1 MASAY
6 AARYLNLLMNHP
18 PIINRELSWLSFN
31 ERVLQEAESNDVPV
45 LERLKFL
52 GIYSNNLD
60 EFFRVRIATVKRM
73 MAFDKRAKEEM
84 GVAPSVI
91 FAAIEEKLKV
101 LQKRYTKAYEQIIK
115 KLEQENIYI
124 INETQLDKEQG
135 KFVKAYFQEQV
146 RLEVFPIMLDKAKRF
161 PTLQDSSIY
170 LAVRFAKNKS
180 RLYHH
185 ALIEVPTSSVSR
197 FLVLPPKKDKQYILF
212 LDDVIRYN
220 LQDIFQIYSFDKI
233 EAYTIK
239 FTRDAELDVDNDVS
253 LTLVESMAM
262 SLKKRKNAAALRF
275 VYDANMPKDFQNYL
289 IKNMALD
296 SKVQLFAVERY
307 HYFKDFIKFPSLGK
321 SDLLYPAQQHVVH
334 PDLYK
339 TPSILGKMKIKDVL
353 LYFPYHSFDYFLDL
367 LREAAIDPLV
377 SHIRITLYRVANNS
391 HVIKSL
397 ITALHNGKDV
407 TVFIELRARFD
418 EEANINWAVK
428 LRDAGA
434 RVLTGISGLKVHS
447 KVCLITRR
455 EKGQKIY
462 YGCIGT
468 GNLHENTSR
477 TYTDAMLLTSN
488 QLITKEVRQLFSF
501 FDKNYSVP
509 KMNKL
514 LVAPFTLRSKLM
526 QLIQREIKNAKA
538 GKKAEIMFKLNNLV
552 DEEMIHKLYAA
563 SSAGVKIRLIVRGI
577 CSLIPGISGVSE
589 NIEAI
594 SIVDRFLEHT
604 RIFVFANGG
613 TPEVF
618 IGSADLMRRN
628 LDHRIEVVAPIMDE
642 KIQKQLLQ
650 ILEIQWRDN
659 VKARVFDEQQKNGFR
674 KKTIGLVVRSQE
686 ASYAF
691 WKQFSEKKIKVKS
704 K

>member
-1 MASAY
+1 
-6 AARYLNLLMNHP
+6 MNNQ

-73 MAFDKRAKEEM
+73 MAFDKRAQEEM
-84 GVAPSVI
+84 GFAPSKV
-91 FAAIEEKLKV
+91 FEAIEAKLKT

-115 KLEQENIYI
+115 RLEQEQIFI

-135 KFVKAYFQEQV
+135 RFVKTYFQEKV
-146 RLEVFPIMLDKAKRF
+146 RLEVFPIMLDKAKKF

-180 RLYHH
+180 KIFHH
-185 ALIEVPTSSVSR
+185 ALIEVPTASVSR
-197 FLVLPPKKDKQYILF
+197 FLVLPPQKNKQCILF
-212 LDDVIRYN
+212 LDDVIRYS
-220 LQDIFQIYSFDKI
+220 LKDIFQIYDFDKI

-275 VYDANMPKDFQNYL
+275 VYDASMPRDFQNYL
-289 IKNMALD
+289 IKKMALD
-296 SKVQLFAVERY
+296 SKVQLFAGARY
-307 HYFKDFIKFPSLGK
+307 HNFKDFIKFPNLGK
-321 SDLLYPAQQHVVH
+321 TDLLYPAQQHLIH
-334 PDLYK
+334 PDLFK
-339 TPSILGKMKIKDVL
+339 ARSILEKMKEKDVL

-418 EEANINWAVK
+418 EEANINWAAK
-428 LRDAGA
+428 LREAGA
-434 RVLTGISGLKVHS
+434 HVLTGISGLKVHS
-447 KVCLITRR
+447 KICLITRR
-455 EKGQKIY
+455 EKGQKVY
-462 YGCIGT
+462 YGGIGT
-468 GNLHENTSR
+468 GNLHEQTASA
-477 TYTDAMLLTSN
+477 YTDAMLLTCN
-488 QLITKEVRQLFSF
+488 QTITKEARQLFSF

-514 LVAPFTLRSKLM
+514 LVAPFTLRSKLT
-526 QLIQREIKNAKA
+526 QLINREIKNAKA
-538 GKKAEIMFKLNNLV
+538 GKKAEIIFKLNNLV
-552 DEEMIHKLYAA
+552 DEEMIQKLYTA
-563 SSAGVKIRLIVRGI
+563 SNAGVNVRLVVRGI
-577 CSLIPGISGVSE
+577 CSLIPGVPGVSE
-589 NIEAI
+589 RIQAI

-604 RIFVFANGG
+604 RVFVFENAGN
-613 TPEVF
+613 PDVF

-628 LDHRIEVVAPIMDE
+628 LDYRIEVIVPIIDE
-642 KIQKQLLQ
+642 KIKKQLLQ
-650 ILEIQWRDN
+650 LLEIQWRDN
-659 VKARVFDEQQKNGFR
+659 VKARIFDEKQTNVFR
-674 KKTIGLVVRSQE
+674 KRITTGLAIRSQE
-686 ASYAF
+686 ATYDF
-691 WKQFSEKKIKVKS
+691 WKQFADKKNKEKKK
-704 K
+704 